1 MRRLFLTES
10 RRSLRVP
17 MAINI
22 GKMQMR
28 DNQLEELKADRNEWW
43 KQATNLL
50 TNTQPAGKK
59 FLEIF

>member
-1 MRRLFLTES
+1 
-10 RRSLRVP
+10 